1 MAELRKRG
9 LVTAVIYSGPF
20 LKLGKAQAR
29 TFGVPELPL
38 LEITHPLGGISLDDV
53 KARAG
58 QAAQQFAE
66 LVKQNLPK

>member
-38 LEITHPLGGISLDDV
+38 LEITQLHVSSAPTKVTS
-53 KARAG
+53 
-58 QAAQQFAE
+58 AATSTGA
-66 LVKQNLPK
+66 

>member
-38 LEITHPLGGISLDDV
+38 LEITHPLGGISIDEV
-53 KARAG
+53 RARSE
-58 QAAQQFAE
+58 QAAPQFATLIKE
-66 LVKQNLPK
+66 NLK